1 VKLSSLLAALT
12 LCVAIVPM
20 TALHAQ
26 TYPAKP
32 ITLTV
37 PYPAGGPTDVLA
49 RTLAN
54 VMEKNLKQPMVVD
67 NIAGAGGTVGA
78 AKVARAPADGY
89 TLLLHNLGMATS
101 PSLYRKM
108 PYNTEDLVPI
118 GTVATVPMVLLAK
131 NDMPAKNLAE
141 LVSYIKANPNKVN
154 MGHSGIGSAAH
165 LCGLLLQSTLH
176 AKVTTV
182 AYRGAGLAMTDLM
195 TGQIDI
201 MCEQVSSSASF
212 VTTGKVKAYAVTAKQ
227 RLPILAN
234 VPTFTEGGIPKVDV
248 GVWHG
253 LYAPKSTPQAVIDR
267 LAASLTE
274 ALRDV
279 ELQRKFTEL
288 TAVVATPAESKPE
301 SLRKLQ
307 TGEMERW
314 APIIKAAAEYAD

>member
-1 VKLSSLLAALT
+1 VQLRSLGAALFLLAA
-12 LCVAIVPM
+12 IVP
-20 TALHAQ
+20 LHAQ
-26 TYPAKP
+26 TYPVKP
-32 ITLTV
+32 VTLNV

-54 VMEKNLKQPMVVD
+54 VMEKNLKQPVVVD

-78 AKVARAPADGY
+78 AKVARSPADGY

-108 PYNTEDLVPI
+108 PYNTEDLVPVGI
-118 GTVATVPMVLLAK
+118 VATVPMVLLAR

-141 LVSYIKANPNKVN
+141 LVGYIKANPSKVN

-165 LCGLLLQSTLH
+165 LCGLLLQSTLQ

-212 VTTGKVKAYAVTAKQ
+212 VNTGKVKAYAVTSKQ
-227 RLPILAN
+227 RLPILAS

-253 LYAPKSTPQAVIDR
+253 LYAPKGTPQAVIDR
-267 LAASLTE
+267 LSVSLTE

-288 TAVVATPAESKPE
+288 TAVVATPAEARPE
-301 SLRKLQ
+301 PLRKLQ
-307 TGEMERW
+307 ASEMDRW
-314 APIIKAAAEYAD
+314 APIIRAGAEYAD